1 MIRNDGKSYSKPD
14 ELEPI
19 WHNKTDLD
27 KFVTAR
33 LGVNFDDYTNEHGNK
48 LYKEIAGEIRR
59 LRLKNILVDWRK
71 TKNGRGMGTWRLA
84 GSKTDEYSLLEEYAI
99 NQGKE
104 EIKKKN
110 FYSDGY
116 VRTISVRTKQ
126 TAFKRILEEQYHKCV
141 LCEFKIPKYMIG
153 AHIVPYSTMKVEDP
167 KNSMNPSNGLL
178 FCRLCDTAFERG
190 HIIIEEDHG
199 TTVSSYLKDKRTKIV
214 KKWVTSIL
222 PEMKI
227 EDNIEYPPDSKYL
240 KWKKQLVV
248 KNR

>member
-14 ELEPI
+14 ELKPI

-71 TKNGRGMGTWRLA
+71 TKKGRGMGTWRLA

-104 EIKKKN
+104 EIKQKN
-110 FYSDGY
+110 FYSDGSI
-116 VRTISVRTKQ
+116 RTISVRTKQ
-126 TAFKRILEEQYHKCV
+126 TAFKRILEKQYHKCV

-167 KNSMNPSNGLL
+167 KNSMNPTNGLL

-190 HIIIEEDHG
+190 DIIIEEDHG
-199 TTVSSYLKDKRTKIV
+199 TTVSPYLKDNRTTIV

-227 EDNIEYPPDSKYL
+227 SDNIEYPPDSRYL
-240 KWKKQLVV
+240 KRKKQLVV